1 MTDAWIPGPAT
12 GAGPATGSAPRL
24 QVDVLTL
31 FPELFPPVFEASILG
46 RARRAGLWDYRLV
59 DFRAYACDRH
69 RTVDD
74 VPYGGG
80 DGMVLKVP
88 PIARAVEGLLG
99 GPEAFEA
106 WLSRPKET
114 RRPKLILLTP
124 QGERLT
130 HGLAERL
137 SREAHLILLAGH
149 YEGFDERIREHLA
162 TDEVSIGDFV
172 LTGGELPAM
181 VLVDA
186 VVRLLPGVLG
196 GERSAVEESFAMG
209 RLEYPHYTR
218 PPSYRGWEVPDVLR
232 SGHHARIAAWR
243 KEQALLRT
251 LLRRP
256 DLLWMHPPDAEEA
269 ALLRRWAGLDREEA
283 ALAGAAEA
291 GGEAAEAE
299 RGAAEAGGRE
309 AAAGAGADEG
319 AGALFGADAPLDAL
333 FRAAVVRAAGGKASL
348 PKVAA
353 AVVGALEAAGRL
365 PPPMSKPRRRR
376 RENPFFA
383 ARNDGGETAGAA
395 WRSED
400 AEEAG
405 RSGPAGGGEGKRGS
419 DDARDEAGPARDGEA
434 KGGPT
439 GDGRDDGRTEA
450 NG

>member
-1 MTDAWIPGPAT
+1 MTDAWIPGPAA
-12 GAGPATGSAPRL
+12 GAAPKL
-24 QVDVLTL
+24 QIDVLTL
-31 FPELFPPVFEASILG
+31 FPALFPPVFEASILG

-196 GERSAVEESFAMG
+196 GERSSVEESFAMG

-218 PPSYRGWEVPDVLR
+218 PPSYRGWEVPAVLR

-256 DLLWMHPPDAEEA
+256 DLLWLHPPDAEEA
-269 ALLRRWAGLDREEA
+269 ALLRRWADLDREEA
-283 ALAGAAEA
+283 ALAGAEET
-291 GGEAAEAE
+291 GG
-299 RGAAEAGGRE
+299 GAAEAGGRE
-309 AAAGAGADEG
+309 AAAGAGTEEG

-333 FRAAVVRAAGGKASL
+333 FRAAAVVRAAGGKTSL

-353 AVVGALEAAGRL
+353 AVVRALEAAGRL
-365 PPPMSKPRRRR
+365 PPPKSKLRRRR
-376 RENPFFA
+376 RETPFYA
-383 ARNDGGETAGAA
+383 ARNAGGEAAGAS
-395 WRSED
+395 RRPED
-400 AEEAG
+400 TGEAG
-405 RSGPAGGGEGKRGS
+405 RSGPAGGGEAKRGS
-419 DDARDEAGPARDGEA
+419 DDAREEAGPARDGEA
-434 KGGPT
+434 KGGPADDGR
-439 GDGRDDGRTEA
+439 GDGGRTEA